1 MSTVTVDEFAK
12 LITKSLEDYEEGVE
26 ERVEQTINE
35 VAKDTLE
42 DLKNNSIIPERSQDN
57 NYKNSFFVKNIYK
70 SRGRE
75 KGVCKLVVTNKKYQ
89 IGHLLE
95 NGHATRN
102 GKRTKA
108 FPHWVDA
115 QKVADTLPERLKEAL
130 E

>member
-1 MSTVTVDEFAK
+1 MPAVTVDEFAK
-12 LITKSLEDYEEGVE
+12 LITKSLEDYKEGVE
-26 ERVEQTINE
+26 EIIENVIHE
-35 VAKDTLE
+35 VAEDTLE
-42 DLKNNSIIPERSQDN
+42 DLESNPIIPEQTGE
-57 NYKNSFFVKNIYK
+57 YQKGFYLKNIY
-70 SRGRE
+70 RGRG
-75 KGVCKLVVTNKKYQ
+75 KGKGMHKIVVTNKKYQ

>member
-1 MSTVTVDEFAK
+1 MPTVTVDEFAK
-12 LITKSLEDYEEGVE
+12 LITKSLEDYKEGVE
-26 ERVEQTINE
+26 EIIENVIHE
-35 VAKDTLE
+35 VAEDTLE
-42 DLKNNSIIPERSQDN
+42 DLESNPNVPEQTGD
-57 NYKNSFFVKNIYK
+57 YHKGFYLKNIYK
-70 SRGRE
+70 GRGKK
-75 KGVCKLVVTNKKYQ
+75 KGKHKIVVANKKYQ